1 VSYESVAAKL
11 KNPASLAGFYTGLA
25 SSQYQ
30 LALFDQAIKN
40 ATRAAE
46 LSEVSGNVEDA
57 GLAYAFLAL
66 AHVQQGDVQK
76 GIRTAEKAFSKIEE
90 RFNLAIYARA
100 LTAASFAYDGLG
112 LWDESIRAG
121 QKALELAHEFS
132 DNTLM
137 CQAGYCVALAH
148 ILRGDFTSAIEYA
161 ELGVQKAPTA
171 AFRMFSEVFL
181 AWAWCR
187 TGELEKAIDVLS
199 SALQVFRVGQN
210 RIGELICVRVLTEG
224 YLLAGEHDKAMQTG
238 RDALD
243 LAIRHGSTLY
253 EAWAHRLLAE
263 ISMNENPAES
273 RTHFDK
279 AISLNEKMKVENELA
294 LAYSGMGRYHKQQG
308 NVDQARE
315 YLTKALEIFDRLGTL
330 IEPDKVR
337 GELAG
342 LQ

>member
-1 VSYESVAAKL
+1 
-11 KNPASLAGFYTGLA
+11 
-25 SSQYQ
+25 
-30 LALFDQAIKN
+30 
-40 ATRAAE
+40 
-46 LSEVSGNVEDA
+46 
-57 GLAYAFLAL
+57 
-66 AHVQQGDVQK
+66 
-76 GIRTAEKAFSKIEE
+76 
-90 RFNLAIYARA
+90 
-100 LTAASFAYDGLG
+100 
-112 LWDESIRAG
+112 
-121 QKALELAHEFS
+121 
-132 DNTLM
+132 
-137 CQAGYCVALAH
+137 
-148 ILRGDFTSAIEYA
+148 
-161 ELGVQKAPTA
+161 
-171 AFRMFSEVFL
+171 MFSEVFL

-210 RIGELICVRVLTEG
+210 RIGELICIRVLTEG

-238 RDALD
+238 REALD
-243 LAIRHGSTLY
+243 LAMQHGSTLY